1 MQSQLN
7 GSSRFKVLS
16 VLTCPVE
23 FKSAEEPAYKAD
35 DPNGECI
42 LSTTAPGVN
51 VAEDLL
57 ALLGVFINLIVKKI
71 EMLCVSRVK

>member
-1 MQSQLN
+1 MQLRLN
-7 GSSRFKVLS
+7 GSSRFKVFS
-16 VLTCPVE
+16 VLTCPAEV
-23 FKSAEEPAYKAD
+23 KSAEEPAYKAD

-57 ALLGVFINLIVKKI
+57 ALLRVFVNLIVKKN
-71 EMLCVSRVK
+71 